1 MSVTCFGIDREEILR
16 VASRDAI
23 TQTTGRGGEV
33 RVLCLDA
40 DDRHILRGVLHDGW
54 VVDRIRGERSIII
67 DIFYL
72 KEERSEE
79 GEEEEEEEGEREIKW
94 REGQ

>member
-1 MSVTCFGIDREEILR
+1 MLPRHLLRIVSLFVSVTCFGVDREEILR

-40 DDRHILRGVLHDGW
+40 DD
-54 VVDRIRGERSIII
+54 
-67 DIFYL
+67 
-72 KEERSEE
+72 
-79 GEEEEEEEGEREIKW
+79 
-94 REGQ
+94 